1 MSSARRESRSGLFQL
16 VGRRGIEPR
25 TNGLKIHCSTG

>member
-1 MSSARRESRSGLFQL
+1 LFQG

>member
-1 MSSARRESRSGLFQL
+1 MAHEF